1 MKRKQI
7 IERDDTATASGRY
20 APPRKLL
27 KAAGGVEMWQVEI
40 PGQRWRASLAI
51 RYEVTGG
58 PAGKMVFNRPHD
70 ALDYFR
76 QIAGSA

>member
-1 MKRKQI
+1 MRRKPAIQ
-7 IERDDTATASGRY
+7 RDDTATASGRY

-27 KAAGGVEMWQVEI
+27 KTAGDVEMWQVEI

-58 PAGKMVFNRPHD
+58 PAGTMVFNGPHD

-76 QIAGSA
+76 QIAQSA